1 MLDRSADRRISKK
14 PTTQAVG
21 LHFVPD
27 QFLATYSG
35 RGPEAMSAKGPAG
48 TPSRAGL
55 FVCRRVPQT
64 RIPVQAAIA
73 KRMIV
78 LGLAVGPL

>member
-1 MLDRSADRRISKK
+1 
-14 PTTQAVG
+14 
-21 LHFVPD
+21 
-27 QFLATYSG
+27 
-35 RGPEAMSAKGPAG
+35 MSAKGPAG

-55 FVCRRVPQT
+55 FVCRWVPQT